1 MYNTFFR
8 YFGLRENPFNVNPDP
23 GYLFLNEK
31 TQALLEDM
39 ANAIQARKGL
49 IVLTGEAGTGKT
61 TLINHLKQRLQEQQ
75 TATAFIFNPHLEVDE
90 LFHLMLADFG
100 ILGDRNLQGSAP
112 VRLNQW
118 LTERYRKGKNAVLI
132 LDEAQGLPIPIFE
145 QIRML
150 LNHEMPNEKLLQI
163 VLSGQPELEDKL
175 KRPDLRHIRQR
186 ISLRC
191 HTTMLTRSEAHGFI
205 EKRLQV
211 AGGGM
216 GRNAF
221 ASEAIDAAY
230 LYSRGIPRVMN
241 VLCEHAMI
249 RACSNQIQPV
259 PAYMIEEV
267 ARQLQFDDVRPLG
280 GLRNVEPDVC
290 VKEESLTNARFDS
303 NPAIGLEP
311 CEPEPASG
319 SMAASWENARSARFE
334 TIIGGEP
341 KTTSETSAVS
351 ARDGGIYGKRK
362 PEPSPVSE
370 FRTPHGPVRELT
382 AGLIAEEKPAAPRA
396 PLTEHSNARRVT
408 PIWTPNQTSFSR
420 FSYLRAFAPKV
431 RKLGN
436 ELPQL
441 YTRLYHHASGR
452 WNKGLAWAKSLEWKR
467 NLDSVLRWLQQPLA
481 TVKVQRRPRHCEST
495 THD

>member
-23 GYLFLNEK
+23 SYLFLNER
-31 TQALLEDM
+31 TQALLEDI
-39 ANAIQARKGL
+39 ANAIQARQGL

-61 TLINHLKQRLQEQQ
+61 TLINQLKQRLQQRQ
-75 TATAFIFNPHLEVDE
+75 TAIAFVFNPHLEVDE

-100 ILGDRNLQGSAP
+100 ILQDRILQGSAP
-112 VRLNQW
+112 ARLHQW
-118 LTERYRKGKNAVLI
+118 LMERYRKGKNAVLI

-150 LNHEMPNEKLLQI
+150 LNLEMPNEKLLQI

-175 KRPDLRHIRQR
+175 KRLDLRHIRQR

-191 HTTMLTRSEAHGFI
+191 HTSMLARNEAHGYI
-205 EKRLQV
+205 EKRLEV
-211 AGGGM
+211 AGGA

-249 RACSNQIQPV
+249 RASSNRIRPV
-259 PAYMIEEV
+259 PAYMIEQV

-280 GLRNVEPDVC
+280 GLRNLESDVC
-290 VKEESLTNARFDS
+290 VREESPTDARFDS
-303 NPAIGLEP
+303 HPVLEP
-311 CEPEPASG
+311 GETEPAPL
-319 SMAASWENARSARFE
+319 SMATGWENARSTRFE
-334 TIIGGEP
+334 TIIGREP
-341 KTTSETSAVS
+341 KTACEISAIPMKE
-351 ARDGGIYGKRK
+351 GGIYGGRK

-370 FRTPHGPVRELT
+370 FRIQHNPVRELT
-382 AGLIAEEKPAAPRA
+382 GDLITEEKPAASHV
-396 PLTEHSNARRVT
+396 PLTDHSKARRVT
-408 PIWTPNQTSFSR
+408 SIRVPNQPCFSC
-420 FSYLRAFAPKV
+420 LRSLALEA

-436 ELPQL
+436 ELSQL
-441 YTRLYHHASGR
+441 SKRLSHDASGG

-467 NLDSVLRWLQQPLA
+467 NLDSVLRWLQQPLPA
-481 TVKVQRRPRHCEST
+481 VKVQRRPRHCENT
-495 THD
+495 TND